1 MKENLPVRVSAVSFL
16 NSIPMVYG
24 LKKIMNPE
32 YISIS
37 TDVPSECA
45 RKLIEGEVDIGLI
58 PVVEM
63 LNIPESKFISS
74 FCIGATGAVDSVMIA
89 STVPVN
95 EIKRIYTDPHSR
107 TSVMLAR
114 ILTKEFWKTEPEWCD
129 VKEPV
134 KPDMLRPGEAA
145 VVIGDK
151 AFGFASRYRY
161 DLAEVWYKFT
171 GLPFVFAGW
180 VAVSALAEK
189 FIAEF
194 NNALSWG
201 ITHKREA
208 VDSLPYIPV
217 HKETAYH
224 YLENFIEFEFTE
236 KKRQGLELFLSLA
249 KEHYKKYLYLHPQNE
264 AR

>member
-1 MKENLPVRVSAVSFL
+1 MKDNMPIRVSAVSFL

-24 LKKIMNPE
+24 LKKVMSKE
-32 YISIS
+32 YISLS

-45 RKLIEGEVDIGLI
+45 RKLAEGEADVGLI
-58 PVVEM
+58 PVVQM
-63 LNIPESKFISS
+63 LNIPDSRFVSS

-89 STVPVN
+89 STVPVGK
-95 EIKRIYTDPHSR
+95 IKRIYTDPHSR

-114 ILTKEFWKTEPEWCD
+114 ILTKEFWRTEPEWCD
-129 VKEPV
+129 VTEPV

-161 DLAEVWYKFT
+161 DLAEVWYEFT

-180 VAVSALAEK
+180 IAVTDLPEK
-189 FIAEF
+189 FTTEF

-208 VDSLPYIPV
+208 VDSLPSLPV

-224 YLENFIEFEFTE
+224 YLENFIEFEFTD
-236 KKRQGLELFLSLA
+236 KKRQGLELFMLLA
-249 KEHYKKYLYLHPQNE
+249 KKHFI
-264 AR
+264 